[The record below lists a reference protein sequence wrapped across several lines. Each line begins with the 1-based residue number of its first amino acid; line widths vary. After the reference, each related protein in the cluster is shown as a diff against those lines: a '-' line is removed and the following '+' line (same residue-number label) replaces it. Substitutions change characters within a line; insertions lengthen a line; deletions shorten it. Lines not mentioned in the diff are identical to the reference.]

1 MIEYKMKKILII
13 FSVFLISSYSFSQR
27 GVRIGYVDTEY
38 ILQNLSEYEQTR
50 DQLEERADEWKSEIE
65 TRFSELENKKEALN
79 AERLLLT
86 EELVQEKEEEIEIEK
101 NEILDYQQKRFGP
114 RGDLIIQRKQL
125 IQPIQD
131 QIFIAIKE
139 IAKSRKYDFIFDK
152 SADIVMLY
160 SDRKFDISDQILRI
174 ITRTNNRKQ
183 LDSRKDKRQAEE
195 EDKTIV
201 SAVVNDDIDE
211 YTEETED
218 KTTTEKPKKVLT
230 AKELREKMLEERKQK
245 ILASRKV
252 KDSTFINNNNNN

>member
-1 MIEYKMKKILII
+1 MKKVSILI
-13 FSVFLISSYSFSQR
+13 VLFLISSYIYSQR

-38 ILQNLSEYEQTR
+38 ILQNLSEYEETR
-50 DQLEERADEWKSEIE
+50 DQLEEKADEWRREIE
-65 TRFSELENKKEALN
+65 NRFEEIENKKEALN

-86 EELVQEKEEEIEIEK
+86 DELIKEKEEEIEIER

-183 LDSRKDKRQAEE
+183 LDSRREKREAEQEDKILVSDIETEEIQEIEE
-195 EDKTIV
+195 ENTDNAKKT
-201 SAVVNDDIDE
+201 
-211 YTEETED
+211 
-218 KTTTEKPKKVLT
+218 
-230 AKELREKMLEERKQK
+230 
-245 ILASRKV
+245 
-252 KDSTFINNNNNN
+252 

>member
-1 MIEYKMKKILII
+1 M
-13 FSVFLISSYSFSQR
+13 
-27 GVRIGYVDTEY
+27 
-38 ILQNLSEYEQTR
+38 
-50 DQLEERADEWKSEIE
+50 
-65 TRFSELENKKEALN
+65 
-79 AERLLLT
+79 LT
-86 EELVQEKEEEIEIEK
+86 EELIKEKEEEIEIEK

-139 IAKSRKYDFIFDK
+139 ISKSRKYDFIFDK

-183 LDSRKDKRQAEE
+183 LDSRREKRQAEE
-195 EDKTIV
+195 EDEIIASNLVTE
-201 SAVVNDDIDE
+201 DLDE
-211 YTEETED
+211 VEEED
-218 KTTTEKPKKVLT
+218 KTDVPKPEKVLS
-230 AKELREKMLEERKQK
+230 AKELREKMLRERKEK

-252 KDSTFINNNNNN
+252 KDSTFIKNNNN

>member
-1 MIEYKMKKILII
+1 MKKVSVLI
-13 FSVFLISSYSFSQR
+13 VLFLVSSYINGQR

-38 ILQNLSEYEQTR
+38 ILQNLSEYEETR
-50 DQLEERADEWKSEIE
+50 DQLEEKADEWRREIE
-65 TRFSELENKKEALN
+65 NRFEEIKNKNEALN

-86 EELVQEKEEEIEIEK
+86 DELIKEKEEEIEIER

-183 LDSRKDKRQAEE
+183 LDSRREKREAEQ
-195 EDKTIV
+195 EDKILVT
-201 SAVVNDDIDE
+201 DIE
-211 YTEETED
+211 TEEIEEIEKENT
-218 KTTTEKPKKVLT
+218 KTPENTLSP
-230 AKELREKMLEERKQK
+230 KELREKMLEERKQK

-252 KDSTFINNNNNN
+252 KDSTFTKNDNN

>member
-1 MIEYKMKKILII
+1 MKKVSVLI
-13 FSVFLISSYSFSQR
+13 VLFLISSYIYSQR

-38 ILQNLSEYEQTR
+38 ILQNLSEYEETR
-50 DQLEERADEWKSEIE
+50 DQLEEKADEWRREIE
-65 TRFSELENKKEALN
+65 NRFEEIKNKKEALN

-86 EELVQEKEEEIEIEK
+86 DELIKEKEEEIEIER

-183 LDSRKDKRQAEE
+183 LDSRREKKEAEQEDKILVSDIETEEIQEIEE
-195 EDKTIV
+195 ENTDNAKKPEKTL
-201 SAVVNDDIDE
+201 S
-211 YTEETED
+211 
-218 KTTTEKPKKVLT
+218 P
-230 AKELREKMLEERKQK
+230 KELREKMLEERKQK

-252 KDSTFINNNNNN
+252 KDSTFTKNDNN

>member
-1 MIEYKMKKILII
+1 ML
-13 FSVFLISSYSFSQR
+13 FLISSYVYSQR

-38 ILQNLSEYEQTR
+38 ILQNLSEYEETR
-50 DQLEERADEWKSEIE
+50 DQLEEKADEWRREIE
-65 TRFSELENKKEALN
+65 NRFEEIENKKEALN

-86 EELVQEKEEEIEIEK
+86 DELIKEKEEEIEIER

-183 LDSRKDKRQAEE
+183 LDSRREKREAEQEDKILVTDIETEEIQEIEE
-195 EDKTIV
+195 ENTDNAKKPEKTL
-201 SAVVNDDIDE
+201 S
-211 YTEETED
+211 
-218 KTTTEKPKKVLT
+218 P
-230 AKELREKMLEERKQK
+230 KELREKMLEERKQK

-252 KDSTFINNNNNN
+252 KDSTFTKNDNN

>member
-1 MIEYKMKKILII
+1 MKKVSILI
-13 FSVFLISSYSFSQR
+13 VLFLISSYIYSQR

-38 ILQNLSEYEQTR
+38 ILQNLSEYEETR
-50 DQLEERADEWKSEIE
+50 DQLEEKADEWRREIE
-65 TRFSELENKKEALN
+65 NRFEEIENKKEALN

-86 EELVQEKEEEIEIEK
+86 DELIKEKEEEIEIER

-174 ITRTNNRKQ
+174 ITRTKNRKQ
-183 LDSRKDKRQAEE
+183 LDSRREKREAEQ
-195 EDKTIV
+195 EDKILV
-201 SAVVNDDIDE
+201 SNIE
-211 YTEETED
+211 TEEVEEIEKENT
-218 KTTTEKPKKVLT
+218 KTPENTLSP
-230 AKELREKMLEERKQK
+230 KELREKMLEERKQK

-252 KDSTFINNNNNN
+252 KDSTFTKNDNN

>member
-1 MIEYKMKKILII
+1 MKKFIILIATL
-13 FSVFLISSYSFSQR
+13 LISSYTFSQR

-38 ILQNLSEYEQTR
+38 ILQNLSEYEDTR
-50 DQLEERADEWKSEIE
+50 DQLEEKANQWKREIE
-65 TRFSELENKKEALN
+65 NRFSDLENKKEALN

-86 EELVQEKEEEIEIEK
+86 EELIKEKEEEIEIEK

-114 RGDLIIQRKQL
+114 RGDLIIQRKHL

-183 LDSRKDKRQAEE
+183 LDTRREKREAEEENEILVSNLETDVDEVEE
-195 EDKTIV
+195 EDKTD
-201 SAVVNDDIDE
+201 AP
-211 YTEETED
+211 
-218 KTTTEKPKKVLT
+218 KPEKVLS
-230 AKELREKMLEERKQK
+230 AKELREKMLQERKQK

-252 KDSTFINNNNNN
+252 KDSTFIKNNNN

>member
-1 MIEYKMKKILII
+1 MKKVRILI
-13 FSVFLISSYSFSQR
+13 VLFLVSSYINGQR

-38 ILQNLSEYEQTR
+38 ILQNLSEYEETR
-50 DQLEERADEWKSEIE
+50 DQLEEKADEWRREIE
-65 TRFSELENKKEALN
+65 NRFEEIENKKEALN

-86 EELVQEKEEEIEIEK
+86 DELIKEKEEEIEIER

-183 LDSRKDKRQAEE
+183 LDSRREKREAEQEDKILVSDIETEEIQEIEE
-195 EDKTIV
+195 ENTDNAKKPEKTL
-201 SAVVNDDIDE
+201 S
-211 YTEETED
+211 
-218 KTTTEKPKKVLT
+218 P
-230 AKELREKMLEERKQK
+230 KELREKMLEERKQK

-252 KDSTFINNNNNN
+252 KDSTFTKNDNN

>member
-1 MIEYKMKKILII
+1 MKKFIIL
-13 FSVFLISSYSFSQR
+13 FAALLISSYTFSQR

-38 ILQNLSEYEQTR
+38 ILQNLSEYEDTR
-50 DQLEERADEWKSEIE
+50 NQLEEKAKKWKREIE
-65 TRFSELENKKEALN
+65 NRFSDLENKKEALN

-86 EELVQEKEEEIEIEK
+86 EELIKEKEEEIEIEK

-114 RGDLIIQRKQL
+114 RGDLIIQRKHL

-183 LDSRKDKRQAEE
+183 LDTRREKREAEEDEVIVSNLETDVDEVEEE
-195 EDKTIV
+195 EDKADT
-201 SAVVNDDIDE
+201 
-211 YTEETED
+211 
-218 KTTTEKPKKVLT
+218 KKPEKVLS
-230 AKELREKMLEERKQK
+230 AKELREKMLQERKQK

-252 KDSTFINNNNNN
+252 KDSTFIKNNNN

>member
-1 MIEYKMKKILII
+1 MKKVSILI
-13 FSVFLISSYSFSQR
+13 VLFLISSYIYSQR

-38 ILQNLSEYEQTR
+38 ILQNLSEYEETR
-50 DQLEERADEWKSEIE
+50 DQLEEKADEWRREIE
-65 TRFSELENKKEALN
+65 NRFEEIENKKEALN

-86 EELVQEKEEEIEIEK
+86 DELIKEKEEEIEIER

-183 LDSRKDKRQAEE
+183 LDSRREKREAEQEDKILVSDIETEEIQEIEE
-195 EDKTIV
+195 ENTDNAKKPEKTL
-201 SAVVNDDIDE
+201 S
-211 YTEETED
+211 
-218 KTTTEKPKKVLT
+218 P
-230 AKELREKMLEERKQK
+230 KELREKMLEERKQK

-252 KDSTFINNNNNN
+252 KDSTFTKNDNNWNK

>member
-1 MIEYKMKKILII
+1 MKKVSILI
-13 FSVFLISSYSFSQR
+13 VLFLISSYIYSQR

-38 ILQNLSEYEQTR
+38 ILQNLSEYEETR
-50 DQLEERADEWKSEIE
+50 DQLEEKADEWRREIE
-65 TRFSELENKKEALN
+65 NRFEEIENKKEALN

-86 EELVQEKEEEIEIEK
+86 DELIKEKEEEIEIER

-183 LDSRKDKRQAEE
+183 LDSRREKREAEQEDKILVTDIETEEIQEIEE
-195 EDKTIV
+195 ENMDNAK
-201 SAVVNDDIDE
+201 
-211 YTEETED
+211 
-218 KTTTEKPKKVLT
+218 KPERTLSP
-230 AKELREKMLEERKQK
+230 KELREKMLEERKQK

-252 KDSTFINNNNNN
+252 KDSTFTKNDNN

>member
-1 MIEYKMKKILII
+1 MKKFIIL
-13 FSVFLISSYSFSQR
+13 FAALLISSYTFSQR

-38 ILQNLSEYEQTR
+38 ILQNLSEYEDTR
-50 DQLEERADEWKSEIE
+50 DQLEEKAVKWKREIE
-65 TRFSELENKKEALN
+65 NRFSDLENKKEALN

-86 EELVQEKEEEIEIEK
+86 EELIKEKEEEIEIEK

-114 RGDLIIQRKQL
+114 RGDLIIQRKHL

-183 LDSRKDKRQAEE
+183 LDTRREKREAEEEEEEIIASNLVTEDLDEVEE
-195 EDKTIV
+195 EDKTD
-201 SAVVNDDIDE
+201 SP
-211 YTEETED
+211 
-218 KTTTEKPKKVLT
+218 KPEKVLS
-230 AKELREKMLEERKQK
+230 AKELREKMLRERKEK

-252 KDSTFINNNNNN
+252 KDSTFTKNNDN